1 MKMENEEKLI
11 LENQSAQ
18 IHIDLYKH
26 FLKVSFSPQKTLDGA
41 TFGIIF
47 DIEQQVLDTCGNDTF

>member
-26 FLKVSFSPQKTLDGA
+26 LLKVSFSPQKTLDGA
-41 TFGIIF
+41 TFGIAF
-47 DIEQQVLDTCGNDTF
+47 DIE